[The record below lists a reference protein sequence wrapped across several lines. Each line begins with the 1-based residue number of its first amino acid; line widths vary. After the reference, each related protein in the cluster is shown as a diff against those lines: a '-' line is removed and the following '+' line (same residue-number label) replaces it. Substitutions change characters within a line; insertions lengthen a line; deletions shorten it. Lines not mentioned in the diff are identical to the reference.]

1 MARLFTIS
9 LFHWALREFQN
20 ISALRVECFLQKK
33 NTLTTM
39 ASYKMLPNNLCLWSN
54 CESAVVKLLSSC
66 HLSSSY
72 QQHSFNF
79 NFNIINSVNRT
90 ASSSARVTS
99 IEKLRKMIES
109 GLKERNLFLQK
120 LHQGMRTTIVWVKM
134 KGFSTLCSVEW
145 LALHKDRCAF
155 LVILGELS
163 KTF

>member
-72 QQHSFNF
+72 QQHFFNF
-79 NFNIINSVNRT
+79 NFNISNSVNRT

-155 LVILGELS
+155 LVH
-163 KTF
+163 